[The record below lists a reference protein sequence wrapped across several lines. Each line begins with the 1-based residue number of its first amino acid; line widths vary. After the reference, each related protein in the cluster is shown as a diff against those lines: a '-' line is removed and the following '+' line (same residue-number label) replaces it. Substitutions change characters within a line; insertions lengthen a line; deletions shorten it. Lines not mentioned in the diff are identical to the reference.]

1 MNSPDLATPEPT
13 KTAEF
18 AEGFAAQLRGS
29 LLDGSAPSYEEARK
43 VWNGMIDCK
52 PRFIVRCASAADA
65 AAAVNFA
72 RDNGLAVAVRGGG
85 HNIAGN
91 AVCEGGLVIDF
102 SQMRAVQVDAAN
114 KRARIEPGAT
124 LADVD
129 RETQKFGLAIPV
141 GINST
146 TGIAGLTLGGGFGWL
161 SRKFGLTIDSLLSA
175 DVVTA
180 SGEQLHASPAENPD
194 LFWALR
200 GGGGNFGVVAS
211 FEFALHEAGPEMLS
225 GLVVHP
231 FDAAE
236 EVLKSYRQA
245 LETAPD
251 ELSCWA
257 VMRKA
262 PPLPFLPPEWHGK
275 EVLILAIC
283 YCGDMAAG
291 EKAAAGLRSIGKPI
305 ADVVGPHPFVNWEQ
319 AFDPLLAPGAR
330 NYWKSHDFAEL
341 SDPAIETLLEAAS
354 RLPSPE
360 CEVFIAQLGGA
371 VSRVAPDAT
380 AFPQRNAHY
389 VMNVHSRWREPSQ
402 DQQCISWARD
412 LFEAAKPHAIGTA
425 YVNFMPS
432 DETDRV
438 EAAYGGNYRRLA
450 EIKRRYDPGN
460 FFRVNQNVRPAA

>member
-65 AAAVNFA
+65 AAAINFA

-102 SQMRAVQVDAAN
+102 SGMRAVQVDAAN

-129 RETQKFGLAIPV
+129 RETQKFGLAVPV

-161 SRKFGLTIDSLLSA
+161 SRKYGLTIDSLLSA

-180 SGEQLHASPAENPD
+180 NGEQLRASPDENPD

-200 GGGGNFGVVAS
+200 GGGGNFGVVTS
-211 FEFALHEAGPEMLS
+211 FEFALHEAGPEVLS

-236 EVLKSYRQA
+236 EVLKGYREA
-245 LETAPD
+245 LKTAPD

-275 EVLILAIC
+275 EVLILAVC

-330 NYWKSHDFAEL
+330 NYWKSHDFADL
-341 SDPAIETLLEAAS
+341 SDAAIEILVEAAS

-389 VMNVHSRWREPSQ
+389 VMNVHGRWREPGQ
-402 DQQCISWARD
+402 DQQCISWARG

-425 YVNFMPS
+425 YINFMPG
-432 DETDRV
+432 DEPERV
-438 EAAYGGNYRRLA
+438 EAAYGINYRRLA

-460 FFRVNQNVRPAA
+460 FFRMNQNVRPAA

>member
-1 MNSPDLATPEPT
+1 MNSPDLAAPELT

-102 SQMRAVQVDAAN
+102 SEMRAVQVDAAN

-124 LADVD
+124 LAEVD

-180 SGEQLHASPAENPD
+180 SGEQLRASPAENPD

-200 GGGGNFGVVAS
+200 GGGGNFGVVTS
-211 FEFALHEAGPEMLS
+211 FEFALHEAGPEVLS

-231 FDAAE
+231 FESAR
-236 EVLKSYRQA
+236 EVLKGYRQA

-251 ELSCWA
+251 ELTCWA

-330 NYWKSHDFAEL
+330 NYWKSHDFADL
-341 SDPAIETLLEAAS
+341 SDAAIGILIDAVSLSAQPGMRDLHWAFGRS
-354 RLPSPE
+354 RGPRRAGRYRLPAKKLALRHE
-360 CEVFIAQLGGA
+360 RAWALA
-371 VSRVAPDAT
+371 RA
-380 AFPQRNAHY
+380 
-389 VMNVHSRWREPSQ
+389 RE
-402 DQQCISWARD
+402 
-412 LFEAAKPHAIGTA
+412 
-425 YVNFMPS
+425 
-432 DETDRV
+432 
-438 EAAYGGNYRRLA
+438 
-450 EIKRRYDPGN
+450 
-460 FFRVNQNVRPAA
+460 RPAVHLMGARPFRSGETACDWHRLHQLHAGRRDGSC

>member
-1 MNSPDLATPEPT
+1 MNSPDLAAPELT

-124 LADVD
+124 LAEVD

-180 SGEQLHASPAENPD
+180 SGEQLRASPAENPD

-200 GGGGNFGVVAS
+200 GGGGNFGVVTS
-211 FEFALHEAGPEMLS
+211 FEFALHEAGPEVLS

-231 FDAAE
+231 FESAR
-236 EVLKSYRQA
+236 EVLKGYRQA

-330 NYWKSHDFAEL
+330 NYWKSHDFADL
-341 SDPAIETLLEAAS
+341 SDAAIGILIDAAS

-360 CEVFIAQLGGA
+360 CEIFIGHLGGA
-371 VSRVAPDAT
+371 VGRVAPDAT
-380 AFPQRNAHY
+380 AFPQRSSHY
-389 VMNVHSRWREPSQ
+389 VMNVHGRGASQGKTRSASRGR
-402 DQQCISWARD
+402 
-412 LFEAAKPHAIGTA
+412 AAFSKRRNH
-425 YVNFMPS
+425 M
-432 DETDRV
+432 
-438 EAAYGGNYRRLA
+438 RLA
-450 EIKRRYDPGN
+450 PLTSTSCRATRRIALKLHMAATTGGSRRSSGATIREIFSG
-460 FFRVNQNVRPAA
+460 

>member
-1 MNSPDLATPEPT
+1 MNSPDLAAPELT

-161 SRKFGLTIDSLLSA
+161 SRKYGLTIDSLLSA

-180 SGEQLHASPAENPD
+180 NGEQLRASPAENPD

-200 GGGGNFGVVAS
+200 GGGGNFGVVTS
-211 FEFALHEAGPEMLS
+211 FEFALHEAGPEVLS

-245 LETAPD
+245 LKTAPD

-275 EVLILAIC
+275 EVLDSRYLLLRR
-283 YCGDMAAG
+283 YGCGGKGGGRAALHWNADCRCG
-291 EKAAAGLRSIGKPI
+291 WTAPLCELGAGLRPAARSRSAQLLEEPRFRR
-305 ADVVGPHPFVNWEQ
+305 PFRCRNRNPRRCGQ
-319 AFDPLLAPGAR
+319 PGCPAR
-330 NYWKSHDFAEL
+330 NARSSLGIWAE
-341 SDPAIETLLEAAS
+341 PW
-354 RLPSPE
+354 
-360 CEVFIAQLGGA
+360 A
-371 VSRVAPDAT
+371 VSRRTLP
-380 AFPQRNAHY
+380 P
-389 VMNVHSRWREPSQ
+389 SRKE
-402 DQQCISWARD
+402 AR
-412 LFEAAKPHAIGTA
+412 IT
-425 YVNFMPS
+425 S
-432 DETDRV
+432 
-438 EAAYGGNYRRLA
+438 
-450 EIKRRYDPGN
+450 
-460 FFRVNQNVRPAA
+460 